1 MADKN
6 EYASFT
12 NATTENVTTRP
23 DQVNRQLDPNYT
35 EIAKLMSIAA
45 GIVIINSVVFYLFF
59 KKKTLRTASNY
70 PLFSLAA
77 CDFFCGSVII
87 PLFTI
92 FSFTPLVESQ
102 KIKFYV
108 GFLVT
113 VLHNFVAIATVYHI
127 VVVTA
132 ERYMAIK
139 FPLKHRLLHL
149 NCICKVLA
157 IVWIGSVLIS
167 FSPFTWI
174 NKMYPVFQPVSLKF
188 TLGFTIFCMVF
199 ALLLPYIFL
208 IYAFV
213 SMFKAIS
220 GSPSPNKN
228 QQTKLMGRKHSLAA
242 RSTGERKCLLL
253 FATMAIVFLI
263 CWLPWFVIFLL
274 YQLPLDYSKLEVPS
288 HVALIVRY
296 MTSVVNPLLYTF
308 LKRDFH
314 RALKFV
320 FSRQGS
326 RQVSATSSGFS
337 IRRGTLQADPNPKPV
352 ISFSNGN
359 CRSQLTSLNTQCFE
373 SAL

>member
-157 IVWIGSVLIS
+157 IVWIG
-167 FSPFTWI
+167 FR
-174 NKMYPVFQPVSLKF
+174 
-188 TLGFTIFCMVF
+188 
-199 ALLLPYIFL
+199 FL
-208 IYAFV
+208 SA
-213 SMFKAIS
+213 SAD
-220 GSPSPNKN
+220 
-228 QQTKLMGRKHSLAA
+228 
-242 RSTGERKCLLL
+242 
-253 FATMAIVFLI
+253 ATVFLHCEVEACREGDSESRCAKGCEDNGSRKRRSLVLDALAKQSVTI
-263 CWLPWFVIFLL
+263 GPVRATKRAKVEQGQRSASSLTVIAAVAGVLAVVVL
-274 YQLPLDYSKLEVPS
+274 ALT
-288 HVALIVRY
+288 VALVMLYKRY
-296 MTSVVNPLLYTF
+296 RSPQNPARVVYTKASNDDNKLL
-308 LKRDFH
+308 
-314 RALKFV
+314 V
-320 FSRQGS
+320 
-326 RQVSATSSGFS
+326 
-337 IRRGTLQADPNPKPV
+337 
-352 ISFSNGN
+352 
-359 CRSQLTSLNTQCFE
+359 
-373 SAL
+373 